1 MRNEI
6 LALLAMAMLI
16 TGGALAGCPP
26 AGGDDDDDDD
36 DACGN
41 TVVEW
46 SCGDGVC
53 YCDSG
58 PNQDDECTD
67 PDETTA
73 DDSDNCDN
81 YCEWCDE

>member
-16 TGGALAGCPP
+16 TGGALAGCTP
-26 AGGDDDDDDD
+26 AGG
-36 DACGN
+36 
-41 TVVEW
+41 
-46 SCGDGVC
+46 
-53 YCDSG
+53 
-58 PNQDDECTD
+58 
-67 PDETTA
+67 A